1 MAVLQP
7 DNEQST
13 ALPASDLQA
22 FFEHAPTSMVVV
34 LPDDPQ
40 FTIAAATDAYLAATG
55 VRREEIVGHGMF
67 EVFPDNPDD
76 PATDGVHNL
85 RASFRR
91 AIATR
96 NPDRMPLQRY
106 DVERP
111 TEGGFAECYLNP
123 LNTPVLGADG
133 RTAYIIHS
141 VENVTEKVLSDKS
154 MQAARLQLETSERRL
169 RQVAET
175 TGLGLIIADPGGGIS
190 YMNSAMR
197 QLLGYDEEEV
207 AAGLVRWDQL
217 TPAEFGDRDAA
228 ALRDVLATGKCAPFE
243 KVYIAK
249 DGRRVPV
256 LVGASLLESVNGRT
270 EMAAFIL
277 DLTERKQSQK
287 DAILVKLDDAVRP
300 LTDSEEIMQTVARLL
315 GQSLQADN
323 VAYCSFE
330 EDEETFEIRRDFT
343 QPGVKSIV
351 GRYQAAQLGQAF
363 AQSIRANLPYVVED
377 IENDPGKAE
386 VRATY
391 RQLDVGACIAMPLHK
406 AERLAA
412 AMAVHQRTARRW
424 LPDEIDLV
432 HLIANRCWE
441 SIERA
446 RLQEDLRRAE
456 RRQAVL
462 LKLMEGQRETS
473 DPEAMM
479 RAASEAVGNYL
490 HVDRSGFF
498 ELLRNESLDF
508 KGGWTAG
515 RLPLLNGDFPA
526 AGIGSLYLNEIRAG
540 RTLGIGDARM
550 DPLTADSQSEA
561 IGAVALIVGPII
573 RNGRRHAGF
582 YVNHAEPRA
591 WPEEEIS
598 FVHEVGEQTWDAVE
612 RVRAEIALRKSEERL
627 TFALDAGEGVGAWD
641 WDIQSDLVHSNRRFA
656 EFYSV
661 DPSRAAAGAP
671 IAEFLMGIHPSD
683 RARMSDKVQEA
694 IERGGDYAEEYRL
707 ARSDGEVRWIYCRGR
722 VYRDEAGT
730 PVRFPGVVFDIT
742 ERKKAEAELRRQ
754 WNLFDTALSNT
765 PDFTYIFNLE
775 GRFTYVNRPLLDLLQ
790 RSLDE
795 TVGKNFFE
803 LEYPLELAERLQRQ
817 ICEVINTQASV
828 RDETPFTGPAGE
840 TRYYEYI
847 FVPVFT
853 GDGRV
858 EAVAGSTRDI
868 TEHQQASAGLRQSNM
883 DLARAN
889 RELEEFAYVASHDLQ
904 EPLRMVNIYT
914 HLILRQL
921 DLKDENLTQY
931 AQFVQQGVVRMERL
945 LRDLLT
951 FSRTVHSEELSVGTA
966 DLSVSLGE
974 AVAVLKKQIE
984 ESGAVISV
992 EPLPTVQGETGQ
1004 MAHVFQNLL
1013 SNALKYSRSE
1023 VKPTIH
1029 ISSEQ
1034 NGEEWIISV
1043 RDNGIGFSPR
1053 YSEHIFGLFKRLHR
1067 EEYPGTGL
1075 GLAICQRIVERYGG
1089 RMWAE
1094 GRPGDGAKF
1103 FFALRQ
1109 PQRIEDVADAN

>member
-1 MAVLQP
+1 MAGLQP
-7 DNEQST
+7 DNEQNT
-13 ALPASDLQA
+13 ALPASDVIALL
-22 FFEHAPTSMVVV
+22 EHAPTPMLVV

-40 FTIAAATDAYLAATG
+40 FTIVAVTDAYLAVAG
-55 VRREEIVGHGMF
+55 VRREDIIGRGTF

-76 PATDGVHNL
+76 PATKGIHNL

-91 AIATR
+91 AIATS

-111 TEGGFAECYLNP
+111 TEGGFAECYWNA

-133 RTAYIIHS
+133 YATHIIHS
-141 VENVTEKVLSDKS
+141 VEDVTERVLSDKG
-154 MQAARLQLETSERRL
+154 MQATRLQLATSERRL

-175 TGLGLIIADPGGGIS
+175 SGLGLMIADPVGGIS

-197 QLLGYDEEEV
+197 QVLGYDEEEV

-217 TPAEFGDRDAA
+217 TPAEFADRDAA
-228 ALRDVLATGKCAPFE
+228 ALRDVLTTGKCTPFE
-243 KVYIAK
+243 KVYMAK
-249 DGRRVPV
+249 DGRRVPI

-270 EMAAFIL
+270 EMAAFML

-287 DAILVKLDDAVRP
+287 DAVLVKLDDAVRP

-330 EDEETFEIRRDFT
+330 GDEETFEIRRDFT
-343 QPGVKSIV
+343 QPGIKSIV

-363 AQSIRANLPYVVED
+363 AQSIRANLAYAVED
-377 IENDPGKAE
+377 IENDPRTAE

-406 AERLAA
+406 AGRLVA

-424 LPDEIDLV
+424 LRDEIELV
-432 HLIANRCWE
+432 HLVANRCWE

-473 DPEAMM
+473 DPAAMM
-479 RAASEAVGNYL
+479 QAASEAVGQYL

-498 ELLRNESLDF
+498 ELLGNDNLDF

-515 RLPLLNGDFPA
+515 RVPPLNSDFPA
-526 AGIGSLYLNEIRAG
+526 GGIGTLCLKEVRAG
-540 RTLGIGDARM
+540 RALGIKDARV
-550 DPLTADSQSEA
+550 DPLTEDSQLA
-561 IGAVALIVGPII
+561 ALGAVALIVGPII
-573 RNGRRHAGF
+573 RNGRWHACF
-582 YVNHAEPRA
+582 YVNHADPRA
-591 WPEEEIS
+591 WTEEEIS
-598 FVHEVGEQTWDAVE
+598 FVHEVGEQTWDAIE
-612 RVRAEIALRKSEERL
+612 RVRAETALRKSEERL

-661 DPSRAAAGAP
+661 SPERAAAGAP
-671 IAEFLMGIHPSD
+671 IAEFFMGIHPGD
-683 RARMSDKVQEA
+683 RARVSDKVQEV
-694 IERGGDYAEEYRL
+694 IEKGGDYGEEYRL
-707 ARSDGEVRWIYCRGR
+707 VRSDGEVRWIHSRGR
-722 VYRDEAGT
+722 VYRNEAGT
-730 PVRFPGVVFDIT
+730 PVRFPGVAFDIT

-754 WNLFDTALSNT
+754 WNLFDTVLSNT
-765 PDFTYIFNLE
+765 PDMTYIFNLE
-775 GRFTYVNRPLLDLLQ
+775 GRFIYLNRPLLKVLAK
-790 RSLDE
+790 SFEE

-803 LEYPLELAERLQRQ
+803 LKEYPLELAERLHHQ
-817 ICEVINTQASV
+817 IEQVIATRGPV
-828 RDETPFTGPAGE
+828 RDQTAFTGPAGE
-840 TRYYEYI
+840 TGYYEYI
-847 FVPVFT
+847 FVPVFA
-853 GDGRV
+853 GDGQV

-868 TEHQQASAGLRQSNM
+868 TEHQEALIGLRQSNT

-921 DLKDENLTQY
+921 DVKDPNLSQY
-931 AQFVQQGVVRMERL
+931 AQFVQQGVTRMERL

-951 FSRTVHSEELSVGTA
+951 FSKTVHSEEVRVGTA

-974 AVAVLKKQIE
+974 AVSVLKKQID
-984 ESGAVISV
+984 ESGAAITA
-992 EPLPTVQGETGQ
+992 EPLPSVHGESGQ
-1004 MAHVFQNLL
+1004 MVHVFQNLL
-1013 SNALKYSRSE
+1013 SNALKYARGD
-1023 VKPTIH
+1023 VKPEIH

-1034 NGEEWIISV
+1034 NGEEWIVSV
-1043 RDNGIGFSPR
+1043 RDNGIGFSPQ
-1053 YSEHIFGLFKRLHR
+1053 YAEHIFGLFKRLHR
-1067 EEYPGTGL
+1067 DEYPGTGL
-1075 GLAICQRIVERYGG
+1075 GLAICQRIVERYDG

-1094 GRPGDGAKF
+1094 GRPGDGSTF
-1103 FFALRQ
+1103 FFALPQ
-1109 PQRIEDVADAN
+1109 PRE